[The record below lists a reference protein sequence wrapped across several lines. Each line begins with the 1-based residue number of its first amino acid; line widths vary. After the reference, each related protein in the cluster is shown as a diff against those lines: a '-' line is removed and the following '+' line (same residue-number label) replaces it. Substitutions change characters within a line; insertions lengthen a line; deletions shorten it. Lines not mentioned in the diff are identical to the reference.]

1 MNTGRLPGRLVLVG
15 HPVSHSLSP
24 ALQNAAL
31 RAAGIA
37 LTYELLDV
45 APDALPDALRRL
57 QVGRAAGNVTRPHKE
72 GVHAR
77 CQRLTDVARR
87 VGAVN
92 TFWVDDDGQLV
103 GDNTDVAGF
112 DAMAASLGV
121 VAAGCVVACVGSGG
135 AAAAVCAA
143 VERWPGAVVRLHGR
157 SPERSRALV
166 ARFGERVQRAESL
179 AAAIDGAHVVVNAT
193 PVGLGDA
200 DVPVDVPVE
209 VPVDVASLPRDAR
222 VMDLVYRPGET
233 RWVREARAA
242 GHAAADGR
250 EMLLHQGAAAFERW
264 FGRSPD
270 LEAMRDALHEAAS
283 G

>member
-1 MNTGRLPGRLVLVG
+1 VTGDRLPGRLVLLG

-24 ALQNAAL
+24 AFQNAAL

-45 APDALPDALRRL
+45 APDALPAALERL
-57 QVGRAAGNVTRPHKE
+57 RADRAAGNVTIPHKDA
-72 GVHAR
+72 VHAR
-77 CQRLTDVARR
+77 CGRLTTVARR

-92 TFWVDDDGQLV
+92 TFWVAEDGTLV

-112 DAMAASLGV
+112 DAMAVQLGV
-121 VAAGCVVACVGSGG
+121 GGADCVVACLGSGG

-143 VERWPGAVVRLHGR
+143 VEQWPGAIVRLHGR
-157 SPERSRALV
+157 SPERTRSLA
-166 ARFGERVQRAESL
+166 ARFGDRVQLAESL
-179 AAAIDGAHVVVNAT
+179 IAAIDGSHVVVNAT
-193 PVGLGDA
+193 PVGQRDA
-200 DVPVDVPVE
+200 DVPVE
-209 VPVDVASLPRDAR
+209 VASLPRDAR

-242 GHAAADGR
+242 GHEAADGR

-264 FGRSPD
+264 FGRAPD
-270 LEAMRDALHEAAS
+270 LETMRRALHTAA
-283 G
+283 GG